1 MDTKALEKFCP
12 WARVELIDAVHLR
25 CVRYALDDA
34 GRAAHPADADVVAGT
49 VLTPSE
55 KTQRAAL
62 FERIERL
69 DEERGGKG
77 YAAFCE
83 QQAYSW
89 FNRFAAIRFM
99 ELHGYLS
106 NNVRMLSAGS
116 GTFEP
121 ECLRMA
127 SELDLPGLELAEVL
141 DLITAGDDEALFRR
155 ILVAQMNEL
164 ADCLPTVFGH
174 VDDADAL
181 TLPDNLLAHGE
192 HNVLFHLVAD
202 IPEEAWDDVEV
213 LGWMYQFYNSELK
226 DDFFKSKRK
235 AAVEDLAPAT
245 QLFTPDWIVRYMV
258 ENSLGRLW
266 MLNNPGSRLRE
277 GMAYYIEP
285 DAEHEDFIHIEG
297 PEDITFC
304 DPACGS
310 GHILVYAFELLFRMY
325 AERGYRER
333 DVPRII
339 LEKNLSGMEID
350 ERAAQIASLA
360 LALCA
365 REHDRRFFT
374 RGVTADICVLGGVDI
389 DVDALD
395 PASALRRRPELIEA
409 LAHLGEVGSL
419 LAPSP
424 EDLGALKSELMR
436 GLSGDLFVS
445 HTQAGIERAAELC
458 EALSRTFDVV
468 VANPPYMGSS
478 SFNPFMSKWMKA
490 NYPDS
495 CKDLCTAFIE
505 RGYSLAGE
513 RGYAAMVTMQS
524 WMFLGSFEK
533 MRNNLIDGKSI
544 VTMAHLGPR
553 AFDAIGGEVV
563 SVTADVL
570 YNGRSGTEGSYF
582 RLVDV
587 VGSEPKR
594 TALLEAIQNPDCGWL
609 YRADAS
615 TFHDI
620 PGSPIAYWASS
631 RIHRAFSLLAPLGE
645 TVEIRQGLATSNNQ
659 KFLRLWWEVA
669 NYKFALDISSRD
681 EARTSNKKWF
691 PCTKGGSFRKWY
703 GNGEFVVDW
712 SSDGSAM
719 KADVLAKYPYLKT
732 PDFVVKNQRYYFLPG
747 CTWSTISSDAL
758 SMRFTPK
765 GYIPETKGSMCYSD
779 SMRTVLLTLA
789 LTNSSCASAFLSM
802 LAPTLDF
809 HEGQLAKI
817 PIAQIPPAA
826 EDQIEALTKKLTASA
841 RTDWDTQETSWDF
854 KRNPLI

>member
-34 GRAAHPADADVVAGT
+34 GRADHPADADVVAGA
-49 VLTPSE
+49 VLTSAE
-55 KTQRAAL
+55 KAQRAAL

-89 FNRFAAIRFM
+89 FNRFAAIRYM

-106 NNVRMLSAGS
+106 NNVRMLSAGN
-116 GTFEP
+116 GAFEP

-192 HNVLFHLVAD
+192 HDVLFHLVAD
-202 IPEEAWDDVEV
+202 IPEEAWGDVEV

-226 DDFFKSKRK
+226 DAFFKSKRK

-277 GMAYYIEP
+277 DMAYYIEP
-285 DAEHEDFIHIEG
+285 DAQHEDFIRIEG

-310 GHILVYAFELLFRMY
+310 GHILVYAFSLLFEMY

-333 DVPRII
+333 DIPQLI
-339 LEKNLSGMEID
+339 LRKNLSGMEID
-350 ERAAQIASLA
+350 ERAAQIASLV
-360 LALCA
+360 LAMCA

-374 RGVTADICVLGGVDI
+374 RGVTADICVLGGVEI

-395 PASALRRRPELIEA
+395 PASALRQRPKLIEA

-424 EDLGALKSELMR
+424 EDLGGLKGELMR
-436 GLSGDLFVS
+436 GLSDDLFVS
-445 HTQAGIERAAELC
+445 RTQEAVERAVTYC

-478 SFNPFMSKWMKA
+478 SFNPFMSKWMKK

-505 RGYSLAGE
+505 RQLSLTKIGGMASL
-513 RGYAAMVTMQS
+513 VTSDTCMYLS
-524 WMFLGSFEK
+524 SFEGLRK
-533 MRNNLIDGKSI
+533 KTIDNNTIVSLIDTRGSN
-544 VTMAHLGPR
+544 AHPDV
-553 AFDAIGGEVV
+553 FDANTGW
-563 SVTADVL
+563 VL
-570 YNGRSGTEGSYF
+570 RHGYTNNFSGSYF
-582 RLVDV
+582 KLNQKI
-587 VGSEPKR
+587 GEKG
-594 TALLEAIQNPDCGWL
+594 TALAEAIQNPDCGWF

-620 PGSPIAYWASS
+620 PGSPIAYWLGAGALN
-631 RIHRAFSLLAPLGE
+631 AFRNYPPLGKQIDAR
-645 TVEIRQGLATSNNQ
+645 VGLISGDGNR
-659 KFLRLWWEVA
+659 FLRRWTEVSFSKIPFGTKPNETNA
-669 NYKFALDISSRD
+669 G
-681 EARTSNKKWF
+681 KWV
-691 PCTKGGSFRKWY
+691 PYTKGGDYRLWY
-703 GNGEFVVDW
+703 GNLEYVVNW
-712 SSDGSAM
+712 ENDGYEM
-719 KADVLAKYPYLKT
+719 VNDNFDGKRPKAHNFNGSQAYK
-732 PDFVVKNQRYYFLPG
+732 RG
-747 CTWSTISSDAL
+747 ITWNSISSSLFHCRYVPNGFMFDAAGPLCEVLNDEKLYYIIGLL
-758 SMRFTPK
+758 SSSVFRF
-765 GYIPETKGSMCYSD
+765 
-779 SMRTVLLTLA
+779 
-789 LTNSSCASAFLSM
+789 FLGIIN
-802 LAPTLDF
+802 PTLNF
-809 HEGQLAKI
+809 
-817 PIAQIPPAA
+817 PPGYLSCLPHA
-826 EDQIEALTKKLTASA
+826 ESPVATDAVTRIVQQCLRASKA
-841 RTDWDTQETSWDF
+841 DWDTQETSWDF

>member
-34 GRAAHPADADVVAGT
+34 GRDVHPADADVVAGT

-55 KTQRAAL
+55 KAQRAAL

-106 NNVRMLSAGS
+106 NNVRMLSASS
-116 GTFEP
+116 GAFEP

-141 DLITAGDDEALFRR
+141 DLITAGNDEALFRR

-192 HNVLFHLVAD
+192 HDVLFHLVAD
-202 IPEEAWDDVEV
+202 IPEEAWGDVEV

-226 DDFFKSKRK
+226 DAFFKSKRK

-277 GMAYYIEP
+277 DMAYYIDP
-285 DAEHEDFIHIEG
+285 DAQHENFIRIEG

-310 GHILVYAFELLFRMY
+310 GHILVYAFSLLFEMY

-333 DVPRII
+333 DIPQLI
-339 LEKNLSGMEID
+339 LGKNLSGMEID

-360 LALCA
+360 LAMCA

-374 RGVTADICVLGGVDI
+374 RGVTADICVLGDVDI
-389 DVDALD
+389 DVDAHD
-395 PASALRRRPELIEA
+395 PASALRQRPKFIET
-409 LAHLGEVGSL
+409 LAHLSEVGSL
-419 LAPSP
+419 LNPTSR
-424 EDLGALKSELMR
+424 DLGALKGELMR
-436 GLSGDLFVS
+436 GLSSDLFAS

-505 RGYSLAGE
+505 RGYSLAE
-513 RGYAAMVTMQS
+513 EHGYAAMVTMSS
-524 WMFLGSFEK
+524 WMFLSSFEK
-533 MRNNLIDGKSI
+533 MRNDIIDNRGILSLLYMGHMVMRI
-544 VTMAHLGPR
+544 
-553 AFDAIGGEVV
+553 AFNTSATVF
-563 SVTADVL
+563 
-570 YNGRSGTEGSYF
+570 YNGKFAGRGTFNKIESRHLSTDSIPKVF
-582 RLVDV
+582 PAED
-587 VGSEPKR
+587 EPF
-594 TALLEAIQNPDCGWL
+594 
-609 YRADAS
+609 YHADAS
-615 TFHDI
+615 TFHDM
-620 PGSPIAYWASS
+620 PGSPIAYWASDAV
-631 RIHRAFSLLAPLGE
+631 RNAFSKRASLGE
-645 TVEIRQGLATSNNQ
+645 IAYVRQGLRTGDNNR
-659 KFLRLWWEVA
+659 FLRLWWEIKREDF
-669 NYKFALDISSRD
+669 NCSCSSNEEALASG
-681 EARTSNKKWF
+681 NKWF
-691 PCTKGGSFRKWY
+691 PHNKGGEFRKWY
-703 GNGEFVVDW
+703 GNNDYVIRFDR
-712 SSDGSAM
+712 SAYSQLCNSGNHLPS
-719 KADVLAKYPYLKT
+719 KQ
-732 PDFVVKNQRYYFLPG
+732 FYFMPSV
-747 CTWSTISSDAL
+747 TWSTISSGRIAFRYKPRGHLFDGAGNSIFASPDMLLLIQGAL
-758 SMRFTPK
+758 
-765 GYIPETKGSMCYSD
+765 
-779 SMRTVLLTLA
+779 
-789 LTNSSCASAFLSM
+789 NSSSISAIAGLIS
-802 LAPTLDF
+802 PTLSF
-809 HEGQLAKI
+809 EAGQVAVY
-817 PIAQIPPAA
+817 PILESPSYRDRICSIAN
-826 EDQIEALTKKLTASA
+826 ECRKLSQ
-841 RTDWDTQETSWDF
+841 TDWDTQETSWDF
-854 KRNPLI
+854 KRSPLV

>member
-55 KTQRAAL
+55 KAQRAAL
-62 FERIERL
+62 FERIEHL
-69 DEERGGKG
+69 NEERDGKG

-106 NNVRMLSAGS
+106 NNVRMLSAGN
-116 GTFEP
+116 GAFEP

-127 SELDLPGLELAEVL
+127 SELDLPGLELADVL

-192 HNVLFHLVAD
+192 HDVLFHLVAD
-202 IPEEAWDDVEV
+202 IPEEAWGNVEV

-226 DDFFKSKRK
+226 DAFFKSKRK

-277 GMAYYIEP
+277 DMAYYIEP
-285 DAEHEDFIHIEG
+285 DAQHEDFIHIEG

-310 GHILVYAFELLFRMY
+310 GHILVYAFALLFEMY

-333 DVPRII
+333 DVPRLI
-339 LEKNLSGMEID
+339 LRKNLSGMEID
-350 ERAAQIASLA
+350 ERAAQIASLV
-360 LALCA
+360 LAMCA

-374 RGVTADICVLGGVDI
+374 RGVTADICVLGDVDI

-395 PASALRRRPELIEA
+395 PASALRQRPKLIEA
-409 LAHLGEVGSL
+409 LAHLSEVGSL
-419 LAPSP
+419 LNPTP
-424 EDLGALKSELMR
+424 DDLGALKGELMR

-445 HTQAGIERAAELC
+445 HTQAGIERAAAYC

-478 SFNPFMSKWMKA
+478 SFNPFMSKWIKK

-505 RGYSLAGE
+505 RGYSLAGD

-570 YNGRSGTEGSYF
+570 YNGRSDAEGSYF

-587 VGSEPKR
+587 VGSESKR
-594 TALLEAIQNPDCGWL
+594 TALLEAIQNPDCGWF

-620 PGSPIAYWASS
+620 PGSPIAYWASDAV
-631 RIHRAFSLLAPLGE
+631 RNAFSKRASLGE
-645 TVEIRQGLATSNNQ
+645 IAYVRQGLRTGDNNR
-659 KFLRLWWEVA
+659 FLRLWWEIKREDF
-669 NYKFALDISSRD
+669 NCSCSSNEEALASG
-681 EARTSNKKWF
+681 NKWF
-691 PCTKGGSFRKWY
+691 PHNKGGEFRKWY
-703 GNGEFVVDW
+703 GNNDYVIRFDR
-712 SSDGSAM
+712 SAYSQLCNSGNHLPS
-719 KADVLAKYPYLKT
+719 KQ
-732 PDFVVKNQRYYFLPG
+732 FYFMPSV
-747 CTWSTISSDAL
+747 TWSTISSGRIAFRYKPRGHLFDGAGNSIFASPDMLLLIQGAL
-758 SMRFTPK
+758 
-765 GYIPETKGSMCYSD
+765 
-779 SMRTVLLTLA
+779 
-789 LTNSSCASAFLSM
+789 NSSSISAIAGLIS
-802 LAPTLDF
+802 PTLSF
-809 HEGQLAKI
+809 EAGQVAVY
-817 PIAQIPPAA
+817 PILESPSYRDRICSIAN
-826 EDQIEALTKKLTASA
+826 ECRKLSQ
-841 RTDWDTQETSWDF
+841 TDWDTQETSWDF
-854 KRNPLI
+854 KRSPLV

>member
-34 GRAAHPADADVVAGT
+34 GRAAHPADADVVTGT

-69 DEERGGKG
+69 NEERDGKG

-116 GTFEP
+116 GAFEP

-192 HNVLFHLVAD
+192 HDVLFHLVAD

-226 DDFFKSKRK
+226 DAFFKSKRK

-266 MLNNPGSRLRE
+266 MLNNPESRLRE
-277 GMAYYIEP
+277 SMAYYIEP
-285 DAEHEDFIHIEG
+285 DAQHEDFIHIEG

-310 GHILVYAFELLFRMY
+310 GHILVYAFELLFEMY

-333 DVPRII
+333 DVPRLI
-339 LEKNLSGMEID
+339 LTKNLSGMEID

-360 LALCA
+360 LAMCA

-389 DVDALD
+389 DIDALD
-395 PASALRRRPELIEA
+395 PASALRQRPKLIEA

-419 LAPSP
+419 LNPTP
-424 EDLGALKSELMR
+424 EDLGTLKGELMR
-436 GLSGDLFVS
+436 DLSGDLFVS

-478 SFNPFMSKWMKA
+478 SFNPFMSKWMKK

-505 RGYSLAGE
+505 RGYSLAE
-513 RGYAAMVTMQS
+513 EHGYAAMVTMQS

-533 MRNNLIDGKSI
+533 MRDNLINGKSI

-570 YNGRSGTEGSYF
+570 YNGRSDAKGAYF

-587 VGSEPKR
+587 IGGEPKR
-594 TALLEAIQNPDCGWL
+594 QALAEAIQNPDCGWF

-620 PGSPIAYWASS
+620 PGSPIAYWASEAVHETFIS
-631 RIHRAFSLLAPLGE
+631 SEPLGAAH
-645 TVEIRQGLATSNNQ
+645 TFRVGMQTGNNG
-659 KFLRLWWEVA
+659 KFLRLWWEVCHSKE
-669 NYKFALDISSRD
+669 KFDSRCNED
-681 EARTSNKKWF
+681 AVQSNAKWF
-691 PCTKGGSFRKWY
+691 PYNKGGEFRRWY
-703 GNGEFVVDW
+703 GNNDYIINWENDGRAVRTLEKGEKRTF
-712 SSDGSAM
+712 S
-719 KADVLAKYPYLKT
+719 VLPIEFRFAPS
-732 PDFVVKNQRYYFLPG
+732 V
-747 CTWSTISSDAL
+747 TWSLISSSKIAFRIKRNGGLHDIAGMSIFPNEDEKRAL
-758 SMRFTPK
+758 IGF
-765 GYIPETKGSMCYSD
+765 
-779 SMRTVLLTLA
+779 L
-789 LTNSSCASAFLSM
+789 NSSVSQSFLNL
-802 LAPTLDF
+802 LAPTMNY
-809 HEGQLAKI
+809 
-817 PIAQIPPAA
+817 QIGDITRLPSPRSLGNT
-826 EDQIEALTKKLTASA
+826 EEIIIGLVKDCENISQI
-841 RTDWDTQETSWDF
+841 DWDTQETSWDF
-854 KRNPLI
+854 KRNPLV

>member
-25 CVRYALDDA
+25 CVRYALDDT
-34 GRAAHPADADVVAGT
+34 GRATHPADADVVAGA
-49 VLTPSE
+49 VLTPAE
-55 KTQRAAL
+55 KVQRAAL
-62 FERIERL
+62 LERIEHL
-69 DEERGGKG
+69 DEERDGKG

-89 FNRFAAIRFM
+89 FNRFAAIRYM

-106 NNVRMLSAGS
+106 NNVRMLSASSGS
-116 GTFEP
+116 FEP

-155 ILVAQMNEL
+155 IIVAQMNEL

-192 HNVLFHLVAD
+192 HDVLFHMVAD
-202 IPEEAWDDVEV
+202 IPEDAWGDVEV

-226 DDFFKSKRK
+226 DSFFKSKRK

-277 GMAYYIEP
+277 DMAYYIEP

-310 GHILVYAFELLFRMY
+310 GHILVYAFELLFKMY

-333 DVPRII
+333 DIPHLI
-339 LEKNLSGMEID
+339 LTKNLSGMEID

-360 LALCA
+360 LCMCA
-365 REHDRRFFT
+365 REHDRRLFT
-374 RGVTADICVLGGVDI
+374 RGVTADIQVLSNIEI

-395 PASALRRRPELIEA
+395 PASALRQRPRLIEA
-409 LAHLGEVGSL
+409 LAHLSEIGSL
-419 LAPSP
+419 LSPSP

-436 GLSGDLFVS
+436 NLSGDLFVS
-445 HTQAGIERAAELC
+445 HTQTNIERAANCC
-458 EALSRTFDVV
+458 ETLSRTFDVV

-478 SFNPFMSKWMKA
+478 SFNPFMSKWMKK

-505 RGYSLAGE
+505 RGYSLAKG

-533 MRNNLIDGKSI
+533 MRGKLIDGKSI
-544 VTMAHLGPR
+544 VTMTHLGPR

-570 YNGRSGTEGSYF
+570 YNGRSGAEGAYF

-587 VGSEPKR
+587 IGSEPKR
-594 TALLEAIQNPDCGWL
+594 QALAEAIQNPDCGWF

-620 PGSPIAYWASS
+620 PGSPIAYWASES
-631 RIHRAFSLLAPLGE
+631 MHRAFSSNKSLEDLCDL
-645 TVEIRQGLATSNNQ
+645 RQGIITGDNE
-659 KFLRLWWEVA
+659 KFLRRWYESSM
-669 NYKFALDISSRD
+669 NSISLFGGD
-681 EARTSNKKWF
+681 KWF
-691 PCTKGGSFRKWY
+691 PHNKGGEFRRWY
-703 GNGEFVVDW
+703 GNRDYVINWENKGSSIINHRDRKGKQLSRPQNLGYQFKPSVSW
-712 SSDGSAM
+712 SLITSGRFA
-719 KADVLAKYPYLKT
+719 A
-732 PDFVVKNQRYYFLPG
+732 RYYD
-747 CTWSTISSDAL
+747 SN
-758 SMRFTPK
+758 FTFNVAGMSCFPPAPVF
-765 GYIPETKGSMCYSD
+765 YY
-779 SMRTVLLTLA
+779 LLGL
-789 LTNSSCASAFLSM
+789 LNSSVARIASELIN
-802 LAPTLDF
+802 PTLNMNAGDI
-809 HEGQLAKI
+809 AKI
-817 PIAQIPPAA
+817 PLLESAKVGEEITNLV
-826 EDQIEALTKKLTASA
+826 LTQLNLSQA
-841 RTDWDTQETSWDF
+841 DWDTQETSWDF
-854 KRNPLI
+854 KRSPLV

>member
-34 GRAAHPADADVVAGT
+34 GRAAHPADADVVAGA
-49 VLTPSE
+49 VLTTAE
-55 KTQRAAL
+55 KAQRAAL
-62 FERIERL
+62 FERIEHL
-69 DEERGGKG
+69 DEERDGKG

-89 FNRFAAIRFM
+89 FNRFAAIRYM

-116 GTFEP
+116 GAFEP

-141 DLITAGDDEALFRR
+141 DLITAGDDEVLFRR

-192 HNVLFHLVAD
+192 HDVLFHLVAD
-202 IPEEAWDDVEV
+202 IPEEAWGDVEV

-226 DDFFKSKRK
+226 DAFFKSKRK

-266 MLNNPGSRLRE
+266 MLNNPSSRLRE
-277 GMAYYIEP
+277 DMAYYIEP
-285 DAEHEDFIHIEG
+285 DAQHEDFIHIEG

-310 GHILVYAFELLFRMY
+310 GHILVYAFSLLFEMY
-325 AERGYRER
+325 SERGYRER
-333 DVPRII
+333 DVPRLI
-339 LEKNLSGMEID
+339 LTKNLSGMEID

-360 LALCA
+360 LAMCA

-395 PASALRRRPELIEA
+395 PASELRQRPKLIEA

-419 LAPSP
+419 LAPLP
-424 EDLGALKSELMR
+424 DDLGALKGELMR

-445 HTQAGIERAAELC
+445 HTQAGIERATELC

-468 VANPPYMGSS
+468 VANPPYMGCS
-478 SFNPFMSKWMKA
+478 SFNPFMSKWMKK

-505 RGYSLAGE
+505 RGYSLAKG

-533 MRNNLIDGKSI
+533 MRGKLIDGKSI

-570 YNGRSGTEGSYF
+570 YNGRSGAEGAYF

-587 VGSEPKR
+587 IGSEPKR
-594 TALLEAIQNPDCGWL
+594 QALAEAIQNPDCGWF

-620 PGSPIAYWASS
+620 PGSPIAYWASEAM
-631 RIHRAFSLLAPLGE
+631 HEAFKCGTTLS
-645 TVEIRQGLATSNNQ
+645 SNMKMPYGFKTGDND
-659 KFLRLWWEVA
+659 KFLRLWWECP
-669 NYKFALDISSRD
+669 ISKTYFD
-681 EARTSNKKWF
+681 CTSDDDSTKSDMKWF
-691 PCTKGGSFRKWY
+691 PYNKGGQFRKWY
-703 GNGEFVVDW
+703 GNNDYLLNYENKGDKVLKHAKEDKR
-712 SSDGSAM
+712 SA
-719 KADVLAKYPYLKT
+719 ADYDHTLFFAPVL
-732 PDFVVKNQRYYFLPG
+732 
-747 CTWSTISSDAL
+747 TWSRISSGRLAVRFSSRGSICDMTGPAIYGGETDLAYRQALLNSTVILAISSAL
-758 SMRFTPK
+758 S
-765 GYIPETKGSMCYSD
+765 
-779 SMRTVLLTLA
+779 
-789 LTNSSCASAFLSM
+789 
-802 LAPTLDF
+802 PTLDF
-809 HEGQLAKI
+809 QPGQVASYPLI
-817 PIAQIPPAA
+817 NDTEIAPNVKSAV
-826 EDQIEALTKKLTASA
+826 IELRSLSKA
-841 RTDWDTQETSWDF
+841 DWDSQETSWDF
-854 KRNPLI
+854 KRSPLV

>member
-34 GRAAHPADADVVAGT
+34 GRAAHPADADVVAGA
-49 VLTPSE
+49 VLTTAE
-55 KTQRAAL
+55 KAQRAAL
-62 FERIERL
+62 FERIEHL
-69 DEERGGKG
+69 DEERDGKG

-89 FNRFAAIRFM
+89 FNRFAAIRYM

-106 NNVRMLSAGS
+106 NNVRMLSASSGS
-116 GTFEP
+116 FEP

-192 HNVLFHLVAD
+192 HDVLFHLVAD
-202 IPEEAWDDVEV
+202 IPEDAWGDVEV

-226 DDFFKSKRK
+226 DAFFKSKRK

-277 GMAYYIEP
+277 DMAYCIEP
-285 DAEHEDFIHIEG
+285 DDQHEDFIHIEG
-297 PEDITFC
+297 PEEITFC

-310 GHILVYAFELLFRMY
+310 GHILVYAFSLLFKMY

-333 DVPRII
+333 DIPQLI
-339 LEKNLSGMEID
+339 LTKNLSGMEID

-360 LALCA
+360 LAMCA

-374 RGVTADICVLGGVDI
+374 RGVTADICVLGSVDI

-395 PASALRRRPELIEA
+395 PASALRQRPKLIEA
-409 LAHLGEVGSL
+409 LAHLDEIGSL
-419 LAPSP
+419 LNPTP
-424 EDLGALKSELMR
+424 EDLGALKGELMR

-445 HTQAGIERAAELC
+445 HTQASIERAAAYC

-478 SFNPFMSKWMKA
+478 SFNPFMSKWMKT
-490 NYPDS
+490 NFPDS

-505 RGYSLAGE
+505 RGYSLAE
-513 RGYAAMVTMQS
+513 KRGYAAMVTMQS

-533 MRNNLIDGKSI
+533 MRNNLIDNKSI

-570 YNGRSGTEGSYF
+570 YNGRSDAKGSYF

-587 VGSEPKR
+587 IGSDPKR
-594 TALLEAIQNPDCGWL
+594 QALAEAIQNPDCGWF

-620 PGSPIAYWASS
+620 PGSPIAYWASEAM
-631 RIHRAFSLLAPLGE
+631 HRAFLKCPPLKNIAKPR
-645 TVEIRQGLATSNNQ
+645 VGLQTGNNDL
-659 KFLRLWWEVA
+659 FLRLWHECEKKA
-669 NYKFALDISSRD
+669 TLLDCSSSTQSQ
-681 EARTSNKKWF
+681 TSDAKWY
-691 PCTKGGSFRKWY
+691 PHNKGGSFRRWAGNTAYVVNY
-703 GNGEFVVDW
+703 GQNGKALRATDGASVIPDEICFVPAATYSRISSGVISFRQQELGSIFDSAAVNMYISDDMRPSLIAVLNSAVIESAASFLVPTLNAQPGDISKLPIADEAL
-712 SSDGSAM
+712 SSDS
-719 KADVLAKYPYLKT
+719 VR
-732 PDFVVKNQRYYFLPG
+732 N
-747 CTWSTISSDAL
+747 
-758 SMRFTPK
+758 
-765 GYIPETKGSMCYSD
+765 
-779 SMRTVLLTLA
+779 LA
-789 LTNSSCASAFLSM
+789 LTNIQLSR
-802 LAPTLDF
+802 A
-809 HEGQLAKI
+809 
-817 PIAQIPPAA
+817 
-826 EDQIEALTKKLTASA
+826 
-841 RTDWDTQETSWDF
+841 DWDAQETSWDF

>member
-34 GRAAHPADADVVAGT
+34 GRAAHPADADVVAGA
-49 VLTPSE
+49 VLTPAE
-55 KTQRAAL
+55 KAQRAAL
-62 FERIERL
+62 FERIEHL
-69 DEERGGKG
+69 DEERDGKG

-89 FNRFAAIRFM
+89 FNRFAAIRYM

-106 NNVRMLSAGS
+106 NNVRMLSASSGS
-116 GTFEP
+116 FEP

-155 ILVAQMNEL
+155 IIVAQMNEL

-192 HNVLFHLVAD
+192 HDVLFHMVAD
-202 IPEEAWDDVEV
+202 IPEDAWGDVEV

-226 DDFFKSKRK
+226 DSFFKSKRK

-277 GMAYYIEP
+277 DMAYYIEP

-310 GHILVYAFELLFRMY
+310 GHILVYAFELLLKMY

-333 DVPRII
+333 DIPHLI
-339 LEKNLSGMEID
+339 LTKNLSGMEID

-360 LALCA
+360 LCMCA
-365 REHDRRFFT
+365 REHDRRLFT
-374 RGVTADICVLGGVDI
+374 RGVTADICVLGSVDI

-395 PASALRRRPELIEA
+395 PASALRQRPKLIEA
-409 LAHLGEVGSL
+409 LAHLGEIGSL
-419 LAPSP
+419 LNPTP

-445 HTQAGIERAAELC
+445 HTQAGIERAAAYC

-478 SFNPFMSKWMKA
+478 SFNPFMSKWMKT

-505 RGYSLAGE
+505 RQLSLTKIGGMASL
-513 RGYAAMVTMQS
+513 VTSDTCMYLS
-524 WMFLGSFEK
+524 SFEGL
-533 MRNNLIDGKSI
+533 RNKIIDNNTIVSLIDTRGSN
-544 VTMAHLGPR
+544 AHPDV
-553 AFDAIGGEVV
+553 FDANTGW
-563 SVTADVL
+563 VL
-570 YNGRSGTEGSYF
+570 RHGHSNSFSGSYF
-582 RLVDV
+582 KLNQKI
-587 VGSEPKR
+587 GSKGA
-594 TALLEAIQNPDCGWL
+594 ALAEAIQNPDCGWF

-620 PGSPIAYWASS
+620 PGSPIAYWASDS
-631 RIHRAFSLLAPLGE
+631 FRKSFQMGDVLGNVC
-645 TVEIRQGLATSNNQ
+645 TTRQGTATRDNN
-659 KFLRLWWEVA
+659 KWLRDWWE
-669 NYKFALDISSRD
+669 ISHSAMAVDCKTPEDAQR
-681 EARTSNKKWF
+681 AAQKWF
-691 PCTKGGSFRKWY
+691 PYNKGGQFRKWY
-703 GNGEFVVDW
+703 GNAQYVINWFDDTRHPQSDFTVKKNDLYFKQTITWGLI
-712 SSDGSAM
+712 SSSVISFRHQPEGSLFDVAGMSMTCEDGNQILQ
-719 KADVLAKYPYLKT
+719 VLA
-732 PDFVVKNQRYYFLPG
+732 F
-747 CTWSTISSDAL
+747 C
-758 SMRFTPK
+758 
-765 GYIPETKGSMCYSD
+765 
-779 SMRTVLLTLA
+779 
-789 LTNSSCASAFLSM
+789 NSSISQSVLQM
-802 LAPTLDF
+802 IAPTLNYQIGDIMR
-809 HEGQLAKI
+809 L
-817 PIAQIPPAA
+817 PIISPQ
-826 EDQIEALTKKLTASA
+826 DSSVV
-841 RTDWDTQETSWDF
+841 RTVNECEKFSRADWDTQETSWDF
-854 KRNPLI
+854 KRNPLV

>member
-34 GRAAHPADADVVAGT
+34 GRTAHPADADVVAGT

-55 KTQRAAL
+55 KAQRAAL

-69 DEERGGKG
+69 NEERDGKG

-89 FNRFAAIRFM
+89 FNRFAAIRYM

-116 GTFEP
+116 GAFEP

-141 DLITAGDDEALFRR
+141 DLITAGNDEALFRR

-164 ADCLPTVFGH
+164 ADCLPAVFGH

-192 HNVLFHLVAD
+192 HDVLFHLVAD
-202 IPEEAWDDVEV
+202 IPEEAWGDVEV

-226 DDFFKSKRK
+226 DAFFKSKRK

-277 GMAYYIEP
+277 DMAYYIEP
-285 DAEHEDFIHIEG
+285 DAQHEDFIRIEG

-310 GHILVYAFELLFRMY
+310 GHILVYAFSLLFEMY

-333 DVPRII
+333 DIPQLI
-339 LEKNLSGMEID
+339 LRKNLSGMEID
-350 ERAAQIASLA
+350 ERAAQIASLV
-360 LALCA
+360 LAMCA

-374 RGVTADICVLGGVDI
+374 RGVTADICVLGDVDI

-395 PASALRRRPELIEA
+395 PVSALRQRPKLIEA
-409 LAHLGEVGSL
+409 LAHLSEVGSL
-419 LAPSP
+419 LNPTP
-424 EDLGALKSELMR
+424 DDLAALKGELMR

-490 NYPDS
+490 SYPDS

-505 RGYSLAGE
+505 RGYSLAE
-513 RGYAAMVTMQS
+513 EHGYAAMVTMSS
-524 WMFLGSFEK
+524 WMFLSSFEK
-533 MRNNLIDGKSI
+533 MRNDIIDNRGILSLLYMGHMVMRI
-544 VTMAHLGPR
+544 
-553 AFDAIGGEVV
+553 AFNTSATVF
-563 SVTADVL
+563 
-570 YNGRSGTEGSYF
+570 YNGKFAGRGTFNKIESRHLSTDSIPKVF
-582 RLVDV
+582 PAED
-587 VGSEPKR
+587 EPF
-594 TALLEAIQNPDCGWL
+594 
-609 YRADAS
+609 YHADAS

-620 PGSPIAYWASS
+620 PGSPIAYWASDAV
-631 RIHRAFSLLAPLGE
+631 RNAFSKRASLGE
-645 TVEIRQGLATSNNQ
+645 IAYVRQGLRTGDNNR
-659 KFLRLWWEVA
+659 FLRLWWEIKREDF
-669 NYKFALDISSRD
+669 NCSCSSNEEALASG
-681 EARTSNKKWF
+681 NKWF
-691 PCTKGGSFRKWY
+691 PHNKGGEFRKWY
-703 GNGEFVVDW
+703 GNNDYVIRFDR
-712 SSDGSAM
+712 SAYSQLCNSGNHLPS
-719 KADVLAKYPYLKT
+719 KQ
-732 PDFVVKNQRYYFLPG
+732 FYFMPSV
-747 CTWSTISSDAL
+747 TWSTISSGRIAFRYKPRGHLFDGAGNSIFASPDMLLLIQGAL
-758 SMRFTPK
+758 
-765 GYIPETKGSMCYSD
+765 
-779 SMRTVLLTLA
+779 
-789 LTNSSCASAFLSM
+789 NSSSISAIAGLIS
-802 LAPTLDF
+802 PTLSF
-809 HEGQLAKI
+809 EAGQVAVY
-817 PIAQIPPAA
+817 PILESPSYRDRICSIAN
-826 EDQIEALTKKLTASA
+826 ECRKLSQ
-841 RTDWDTQETSWDF
+841 TDWDTQETSWDF
-854 KRNPLI
+854 KRSPLV

>member
-34 GRAAHPADADVVAGT
+34 GRAAHPADADVIGGT

-69 DEERGGKG
+69 NEERGGKG

-116 GTFEP
+116 GAFEP

-164 ADCLPTVFGH
+164 ADCLATVFGH

-181 TLPDNLLAHGE
+181 TLPDNLLARGE
-192 HNVLFHLVAD
+192 HDVLFHLVAD
-202 IPEEAWDDVEV
+202 IPEEAWGDVEV

-226 DDFFKSKRK
+226 DAFFKSKRK
-235 AAVEDLAPAT
+235 AAAEDLAPAT

-277 GMAYYIEP
+277 DMAYFIEP
-285 DAEHEDFIHIEG
+285 DAQHEDFIRIEG

-310 GHILVYAFELLFRMY
+310 GHILVYAFSLLFEMY

-333 DVPRII
+333 DVPRLI
-339 LEKNLSGMEID
+339 LTKNLSGMEID
-350 ERAAQIASLA
+350 ERAAQIASLV
-360 LALCA
+360 LAMCA

-374 RGVTADICVLGGVDI
+374 RGATADIQVLSNIEI

-395 PASALRRRPELIEA
+395 PASALRQRPQLIEA
-409 LAHLGEVGSL
+409 LAHLSEIGSL
-419 LAPSP
+419 LSPSP

-436 GLSGDLFVS
+436 NLSGDLFVS
-445 HTQAGIERAAELC
+445 HTQTNIERAANCC
-458 EALSRTFDVV
+458 ETLSRTFDVV
-468 VANPPYMGSS
+468 VANPPYMGSGN
-478 SFNPFMSKWMKA
+478 FNPFMSKWSKE
-490 NYPDS
+490 NYS
-495 CKDLCTAFIE
+495 SEKSDLCYMFIE
-505 RGYSLAGE
+505 RIKNQRKHL
-513 RGYAAMVTMQS
+513 GYAGIAASNS
-524 WMFLGSFEK
+524 WMFLSSSEQSRRKVLEECNIITLVQLAQGGFKGIAAQVFAFILANRCDAPRRGTYIRLCDFRSSALQAEK
-533 MRNNLIDGKSI
+533 TICAINDPSCKWSYKTDSS
-544 VTMAHLGPR
+544 VF
-553 AFDAIGGEVV
+553 FD
-563 SVTADVL
+563 L
-570 YNGRSGTEGSYF
+570 PGT
-582 RLVDV
+582 
-587 VGSEPKR
+587 
-594 TALLEAIQNPDCGWL
+594 
-609 YRADAS
+609 
-615 TFHDI
+615 
-620 PGSPIAYWASS
+620 PIAYWATSAL
-631 RIHRAFSLLAPLGE
+631 HDAFQCNSPIGSWLI
-645 TVEIRQGLATSNNQ
+645 TRQGMSTADNDR
-659 KFLRLWWEVA
+659 FLREWWEPSYCTIA
-669 NYKFALDISSRD
+669 FGIRCSS
-681 EARTSNKKWF
+681 EAQECGLRWFPYQKGGDYRKWF
-691 PCTKGGSFRKWY
+691 
-703 GNGEFVVDW
+703 GNNDLVVDW
-712 SSDGSAM
+712 KNDGEAI
-719 KADVLAKYPYLKT
+719 
-732 PDFVVKNQRYYFLPG
+732 KNNVDPRTGRIRSHNYNGNYSFKEG
-747 CTWSTISSDAL
+747 ITWSDVSSGNIHLRL
-758 SMRFTPK
+758 SEYGSLFDGRGAK
-765 GYIPETKGSMCYSD
+765 GFAKSHQENLYA
-779 SMRTVLLTLA
+779 LA
-789 LTNSSCASAFLSM
+789 LLNSNIALKFLEF
-802 LAPTLDF
+802 LAPTLTYQVGDV
-809 HEGQLAKI
+809 AKI
-817 PIAQIPPAA
+817 PDPHLNIERSSAIANANVNLA
-826 EDQIEALTKKLTASA
+826 KA
-841 RTDWDTQETSWDF
+841 DWNTQETSWDF

>member
-25 CVRYALDDA
+25 CVRYALDDT
-34 GRAAHPADADVVAGT
+34 GRDAHPADADVVAGT

-55 KTQRAAL
+55 KAQRAAL
-62 FERIERL
+62 FERIEHL
-69 DEERGGKG
+69 NEERDGKG
-77 YAAFCE
+77 YATFCE

-89 FNRFAAIRFM
+89 FNRFAAIRYM
-99 ELHGYLS
+99 ELHGYLN
-106 NNVRMLSAGS
+106 NNVRMLSTGNGS
-116 GTFEP
+116 FEP

-127 SELDLPGLELAEVL
+127 SELDPPGLELADVL

-192 HNVLFHLVAD
+192 HDVLFHLVAD
-202 IPEEAWDDVEV
+202 IPEEAWGDVEV

-226 DDFFKSKRK
+226 DAFFKSKRK

-277 GMAYYIEP
+277 DMAYYIEP
-285 DAEHEDFIHIEG
+285 DAQHEDFIRIEG

-310 GHILVYAFELLFRMY
+310 GHILVYAFSLLFEMY

-333 DVPRII
+333 DIPQLI
-339 LEKNLSGMEID
+339 LGKNLSGMEID
-350 ERAAQIASLA
+350 ERAAQIASLV
-360 LALCA
+360 LAMCA

-374 RGVTADICVLGGVDI
+374 RGVTADICVLGDVDI

-395 PASALRRRPELIEA
+395 PASALRQRPKLIEA
-409 LAHLGEVGSL
+409 LAHLSEVGSL
-419 LAPSP
+419 LNPTSD
-424 EDLGALKSELMR
+424 DLGALKGELMR

-445 HTQAGIERAAELC
+445 HTQAGIERAAAYC

-478 SFNPFMSKWMKA
+478 SFNPFMSKWMKK

-505 RGYSLAGE
+505 RQLSLTKIGGMASL
-513 RGYAAMVTMQS
+513 VTSDTCMYLS
-524 WMFLGSFEK
+524 SFESL
-533 MRNNLIDGKSI
+533 RNKIIDNNTIVSLIDTRGSN
-544 VTMAHLGPR
+544 AHPDV
-553 AFDAIGGEVV
+553 FDANTGWILRHGH
-563 SVTADVL
+563 S
-570 YNGRSGTEGSYF
+570 NNFSGSYF
-582 RLVDV
+582 KLNQKI
-587 VGSEPKR
+587 GEKGASL
-594 TALLEAIQNPDCGWL
+594 AEAIQNPDCGWF

-620 PGSPIAYWASS
+620 PGSPIAYWASEGF
-631 RIHRAFSLLAPLGE
+631 RKAFQMGEVLGNVC
-645 TVEIRQGLATSNNQ
+645 TTRQGTATRDNN
-659 KFLRLWWEVA
+659 KWLRDWWE
-669 NYKFALDISSRD
+669 ISRSAMTVD
-681 EARTSNKKWF
+681 CKSPEDAQKAIQKWF
-691 PCTKGGSFRKWY
+691 PYNKGGQFRKWY
-703 GNGEFVVDW
+703 GNAQHVINWFDDARRPQSDFTVKKNDLYFKQTITWGLI
-712 SSDGSAM
+712 SSSVISFRHQPEGSLFDVAGM
-719 KADVLAKYPYLKT
+719 SMACEDADQILQVLA
-732 PDFVVKNQRYYFLPG
+732 F
-747 CTWSTISSDAL
+747 C
-758 SMRFTPK
+758 
-765 GYIPETKGSMCYSD
+765 
-779 SMRTVLLTLA
+779 
-789 LTNSSCASAFLSM
+789 NSSISQAVLQM
-802 LAPTLDF
+802 IAPTLNYQIGDIMR
-809 HEGQLAKI
+809 L
-817 PIAQIPPAA
+817 PIIPPHDKSVVRTVK
-826 EDQIEALTKKLTASA
+826 ECEKLSQ
-841 RTDWDTQETSWDF
+841 TDWDTQETSWDF

>member
-34 GRAAHPADADVVAGT
+34 GRAAHPADADVVAGA
-49 VLTPSE
+49 VLTTAE
-55 KTQRAAL
+55 KAQRAAL
-62 FERIERL
+62 FERIEHL
-69 DEERGGKG
+69 DEERDGKG

-89 FNRFAAIRFM
+89 FNRFAAIRYM

-106 NNVRMLSAGS
+106 NNVRMLSASS
-116 GTFEP
+116 GAFEP

-174 VDDADAL
+174 VDAADAL
-181 TLPDNLLAHGE
+181 TLPDNLLTRGE
-192 HNVLFHLVAD
+192 HDVLFHLVAD
-202 IPEEAWDDVEV
+202 IPEEAWGDVEV

-277 GMAYYIEP
+277 DMAYYIEP
-285 DAEHEDFIHIEG
+285 DAQHEDFIRIEG

-333 DVPRII
+333 DVPRLI
-339 LEKNLSGMEID
+339 LTKNLSGMEID

-360 LALCA
+360 LAMCA

-395 PASALRRRPELIEA
+395 PASALRQRPKLIEA

-419 LAPSP
+419 LTPSP
-424 EDLGALKSELMR
+424 EDLGSLKDELMR

-478 SFNPFMSKWMKA
+478 SFNPFTSKWMKK

-505 RGYSLAGE
+505 RGYSLAKGH
-513 RGYAAMVTMQS
+513 GYAAMVTMQS

-533 MRNNLIDGKSI
+533 MRNDLIDGKSI

-570 YNGRSGTEGSYF
+570 YNGRSGAKGAYF

-587 VGSEPKR
+587 AGSEPKR
-594 TALLEAIQNPDCGWL
+594 QALAEAIQNPDCGWF

-615 TFHDI
+615 AFHDI
-620 PGSPIAYWASS
+620 PGSPIAYWASEGL
-631 RIHRAFSLLAPLGE
+631 RRAFKGKTIKDVAFAGIGMR
-645 TVEIRQGLATSNNQ
+645 TGDNDR
-659 KFLRLWWEVA
+659 FLRRWHEVPL
-669 NYKFALDISSRD
+669 N
-681 EARTSNKKWF
+681 RTLFGCKSTLEQMNSKTRWI
-691 PCTKGGSFRKWY
+691 PYNKGGQFRRWY
-703 GNGEFVVDW
+703 GNNEYIVNWEQDGQEIKENTRRVYPQLGDNLGWKISNESYYYQPGVTWTGVTSSIFNCRLYGDGFIFDSGANGLFVTGEGTLQYYAALLN
-712 SSDGSAM
+712 SSVTEQAMSFLNPTLNFGSGT
-719 KADVLAKYPYLKT
+719 VNNVPV
-732 PDFVVKNQRYYFLPG
+732 PDTSPEEIDEI
-747 CTWSTISSDAL
+747 STITNTLVKL
-758 SMRFTPK
+758 SK
-765 GYIPETKGSMCYSD
+765 
-779 SMRTVLLTLA
+779 A
-789 LTNSSCASAFLSM
+789 
-802 LAPTLDF
+802 
-809 HEGQLAKI
+809 
-817 PIAQIPPAA
+817 
-826 EDQIEALTKKLTASA
+826 
-841 RTDWDTQETSWDF
+841 DWDTQETSWDF
-854 KRNPLI
+854 RRNPLV

>member
-12 WARVELIDAVHLR
+12 WARVELIDAVRLR

-49 VLTPSE
+49 VLAPSE
-55 KTQRAAL
+55 KAQRAAL

-69 DEERGGKG
+69 NEERGGKG

-116 GTFEP
+116 GAFEP

-141 DLITAGDDEALFRR
+141 DLITAGDDEVLFRR

-174 VDDADAL
+174 MDDADAL

-192 HNVLFHLVAD
+192 HDVLFHLVAD
-202 IPEEAWDDVEV
+202 IPEETWGDVEA

-226 DDFFKSKRK
+226 DAFFKSKRK
-235 AAVEDLAPAT
+235 AAAEDLAPAT

-277 GMAYYIEP
+277 DMAYFIEP
-285 DAEHEDFIHIEG
+285 DAQHEDFIRIEG

-310 GHILVYAFELLFRMY
+310 GHILVYAFSLLFKMY

-333 DVPRII
+333 DVPRLI
-339 LEKNLSGMEID
+339 LTKNLSGMEID
-350 ERAAQIASLA
+350 ERAAQIASLV
-360 LALCA
+360 LAMCA

-374 RGVTADICVLGGVDI
+374 RGVTADICVLEDVDI
-389 DVDALD
+389 DFDALD
-395 PASALRRRPELIEA
+395 PASALRQRPKLIEG

-419 LAPSP
+419 LAPSR

-458 EALSRTFDVV
+458 ETLSRTFDVV

-505 RGYSLAGE
+505 RGYSLAKG

-544 VTMAHLGPR
+544 VTMSHLGPR

-570 YNGRSGTEGSYF
+570 YNGRSGAEGSYF

-587 VGSEPKR
+587 IGSEPKR
-594 TALLEAIQNPDCGWL
+594 TALLEAIQNPDCGWF
-609 YRADAS
+609 YHADAS

-620 PGSPIAYWASS
+620 PGSPIAYWASEAM
-631 RIHRAFSLLAPLGE
+631 HEAFKSGFPLSQSLN
-645 TVEIRQGLATSNNQ
+645 VRQGLAAGDNDR
-659 KFLRLWWEVA
+659 FLRQWWEVY
-669 NYKFALDISSRD
+669 NHSIKVDCQSIDDALNSGC
-681 EARTSNKKWF
+681 KWF
-691 PCTKGGSFRKWY
+691 PLTKGGGFRKWG
-703 GNGEFVVDW
+703 GNLDW
-712 SSDGSAM
+712 VLRFDRPSYEDLANLGNHLPSKQFYFQHGLTWTRISNGSFSARLAPSGCIPCAGGSIAFSDNRETTYYL
-719 KADVLAKYPYLKT
+719 LA
-732 PDFVVKNQRYYFLPG
+732 
-747 CTWSTISSDAL
+747 
-758 SMRFTPK
+758 
-765 GYIPETKGSMCYSD
+765 YS
-779 SMRTVLLTLA
+779 
-789 LTNSSCASAFLSM
+789 NSSVCNSLLSF
-802 LAPTLDF
+802 LAPTLNYT
-809 HEGQLAKI
+809 EGAVASI
-817 PIAQIPPAA
+817 PTPAA
-826 EDQIEALTKKLTASA
+826 NNPQDIVANLGRDCVNSSMA
-841 RTDWDTQETSWDF
+841 DWDTQETSWDF

>member
-55 KTQRAAL
+55 KAQRAAL
-62 FERIERL
+62 FERIEHL
-69 DEERGGKG
+69 NEERDGKG

-89 FNRFAAIRFM
+89 FNRFAAIRYM

-106 NNVRMLSAGS
+106 NNVRMLSAGN
-116 GTFEP
+116 GAFEP

-127 SELDLPGLELAEVL
+127 SELDLPGLELADVL

-164 ADCLPTVFGH
+164 ADCLPSVFGH

-192 HNVLFHLVAD
+192 HDVLFHLVSD
-202 IPEEAWDDVEV
+202 IPEEAWGDVEV

-226 DDFFKSKRK
+226 DAFFKSKRK

-277 GMAYYIEP
+277 DMAYYIEP
-285 DAEHEDFIHIEG
+285 DAQHEDFIRIEG

-310 GHILVYAFELLFRMY
+310 GHILVYAFSLLFEMY

-333 DVPRII
+333 DIPQLI
-339 LEKNLSGMEID
+339 LGKNLSGMEID

-360 LALCA
+360 LAMCA

-374 RGVTADICVLGGVDI
+374 RGVTADICVLGDVDI

-395 PASALRRRPELIEA
+395 PASALRQRPKFIET
-409 LAHLGEVGSL
+409 LAHLSEVGSL
-419 LAPSP
+419 LNPTSD
-424 EDLGALKSELMR
+424 DLEALKGELMR
-436 GLSGDLFVS
+436 GLSSDLFAS

-458 EALSRTFDVV
+458 KALSRTFDVV

-478 SFNPFMSKWMKA
+478 SFNPFMSKWMKK

-505 RGYSLAGE
+505 RQLSLTKVGGMASL
-513 RGYAAMVTMQS
+513 VTSDTCMYLS
-524 WMFLGSFEK
+524 SFEVL
-533 MRNNLIDGKSI
+533 RNKIIDKNTIVSLIDTRGSN
-544 VTMAHLGPR
+544 AHPDV
-553 AFDAIGGEVV
+553 FDANAGW
-563 SVTADVL
+563 VL
-570 YNGRSGTEGSYF
+570 RHGHSNNFSGSYF
-582 RLVDV
+582 KLNQKI
-587 VGSEPKR
+587 GEKG
-594 TALLEAIQNPDCGWL
+594 TALAEAIQNPDCGWF

-620 PGSPIAYWASS
+620 PGSPIAYW
-631 RIHRAFSLLAPLGE
+631 
-645 TVEIRQGLATSNNQ
+645 TSNAMHKAFKSGYSIECESDYTGSPNITGDNDLYLRFHWECNQ
-659 KFLRLWWEVA
+659 SKLGRP
-669 NYKFALDISSRD
+669 
-681 EARTSNKKWF
+681 NKWI
-691 PCTKGGSFRKWY
+691 PYSKGGNFRKWY
-703 GNGEFVVDW
+703 GNLFHVVDW
-712 SSDGSAM
+712 SPEARRFYLDNKTSTLLPEPYWYRGGITYTMLTSGMPCFRKMPEGGAFDKSGPVICQLETNENKWMGFLNSSVSSAM
-719 KADVLAKYPYLKT
+719 IGMLNPTMNLQVKDVKALPMIEPA
-732 PDFVVKNQRYYFLPG
+732 NQINR
-747 CTWSTISSDAL
+747 IDAIVSNSIDL
-758 SMRFTPK
+758 SK
-765 GYIPETKGSMCYSD
+765 
-779 SMRTVLLTLA
+779 A
-789 LTNSSCASAFLSM
+789 
-802 LAPTLDF
+802 
-809 HEGQLAKI
+809 
-817 PIAQIPPAA
+817 
-826 EDQIEALTKKLTASA
+826 
-841 RTDWDTQETSWDF
+841 DWDTQETSWDF

>member
-55 KTQRAAL
+55 KSQRAAL

-69 DEERGGKG
+69 NEERGGKG
-77 YAAFCE
+77 YATFCE

-106 NNVRMLSAGS
+106 NNVRMLSAGN
-116 GTFEP
+116 GAFEP

-141 DLITAGDDEALFRR
+141 DLITAGDDEVLFRR

-192 HNVLFHLVAD
+192 HDVLFHLVAD
-202 IPEEAWDDVEV
+202 IPEEAWGDVEV

-226 DDFFKSKRK
+226 DAFFKSKRK

-266 MLNNPGSRLRE
+266 MLNNPSSRLRE
-277 GMAYYIEP
+277 DMAYYIEP
-285 DAEHEDFIHIEG
+285 DAQHEDFIHIEG

-310 GHILVYAFELLFRMY
+310 GHILVYAFSLLFEMY
-325 AERGYRER
+325 SERGYRER
-333 DVPRII
+333 DVPRLI
-339 LEKNLSGMEID
+339 LTKNLSGMEID

-360 LALCA
+360 LAMCA

-395 PASALRRRPELIEA
+395 PASALCQRPQLIEA
-409 LAHLGEVGSL
+409 LAHLSEVGSL
-419 LAPSP
+419 LCPSP

-436 GLSGDLFVS
+436 NLSGDLFVS
-445 HTQAGIERAAELC
+445 HTQEGIERAAELC

-478 SFNPFMSKWMKA
+478 SFNPFMGKWMKA
-490 NYPDS
+490 NYPDFKS
-495 CKDLCTAFIE
+495 DLFAAFIS
-505 RGYSLAGE
+505 RIGSLCAAHGEAGI
-513 RGYAAMVTMQS
+513 MSPFV
-524 WMFLGSFEK
+524 WMFIGSYEK
-533 MRNNLIDGKSI
+533 LRNTMIDEKTLTSLVQLEYSGFSGATVPI
-544 VTMAHLGPR
+544 CTFTFHNSLVDGY
-553 AFDAIGGEVV
+553 IGGYV
-563 SVTADVL
+563 
-570 YNGRSGTEGSYF
+570 
-582 RLVDV
+582 RLSDF
-587 VGSEPKR
+587 VGAAAQGPK
-594 TALLEAIQNPDCGWL
+594 TLEAIQNPDCGWF

-620 PGSPIAYWASS
+620 PGSPIAYWASKAVHETFIS
-631 RIHRAFSLLAPLGE
+631 SEPLGAAH
-645 TVEIRQGLATSNNQ
+645 TFRVGMQTGNNG
-659 KFLRLWWEVA
+659 KFLRLWWEVCRSKE
-669 NYKFALDISSRD
+669 KFDSRCNED
-681 EARTSNKKWF
+681 AVQCNAKWF
-691 PCTKGGSFRKWY
+691 PYNKGGEFRRWY
-703 GNGEFVVDW
+703 GNNDYIINWENDGRAVRTLEKGEKRTF
-712 SSDGSAM
+712 S
-719 KADVLAKYPYLKT
+719 VLPIEFRFAPS
-732 PDFVVKNQRYYFLPG
+732 V
-747 CTWSTISSDAL
+747 TWSLISSSKIAFRIKRNGGLHDIAGMSIFPNEDEKRAL
-758 SMRFTPK
+758 IGF
-765 GYIPETKGSMCYSD
+765 
-779 SMRTVLLTLA
+779 L
-789 LTNSSCASAFLSM
+789 NSSVSQSFLNL
-802 LAPTLDF
+802 LAPTMNY
-809 HEGQLAKI
+809 
-817 PIAQIPPAA
+817 QIGDITRLPSPRSLGNTG
-826 EDQIEALTKKLTASA
+826 ENISGLVKDCENISQI
-841 RTDWDTQETSWDF
+841 DWDTQETSWDF

>member
-69 DEERGGKG
+69 NKERGDKG

-116 GTFEP
+116 GAFEP

-127 SELDLPGLELAEVL
+127 SELDLPGLGLAEVL

-174 VDDADAL
+174 VDAADAL

-192 HNVLFHLVAD
+192 HDVLFHLVAD

-325 AERGYRER
+325 VERGYRER

-374 RGVTADICVLGGVDI
+374 RGVTADIYVLGGVDI

-395 PASALRRRPELIEA
+395 PASALRQRPELIEA
-409 LAHLGEVGSL
+409 LAHLGEIGSL

-424 EDLGALKSELMR
+424 DDLGALKGELMR

-445 HTQAGIERAAELC
+445 HTQAGIERAAKLC

-478 SFNPFMSKWMKA
+478 SFNPFMSKWMKK
-490 NYPDS
+490 NYPDFKS
-495 CKDLCTAFIE
+495 DLFAAFIS
-505 RGYSLAGE
+505 RIGSLCATHGEAGI
-513 RGYAAMVTMQS
+513 MSPFV
-524 WMFLGSFEK
+524 WMF
-533 MRNNLIDGKSI
+533 I
-544 VTMAHLGPR
+544 
-553 AFDAIGGEVV
+553 
-563 SVTADVL
+563 
-570 YNGRSGTEGSYF
+570 GSYEKLRNAMIDEKTLTSLVQLEYSGF
-582 RLVDV
+582 SGATVPICTFTFHNSHVDGYMGGYVRLSDF
-587 VGSEPKR
+587 VGAAVQGPK
-594 TALLEAIQNPDCGWL
+594 TLEAIQNPDCDWF
-609 YRADAS
+609 YYADAS

-620 PGSPIAYWASS
+620 PGSPIAYWASEAM
-631 RIHRAFSLLAPLGE
+631 RRAFKTGAPFKDVAHPRVGMQ
-645 TVEIRQGLATSNNQ
+645 TGKNDR
-659 KFLRLWWEVA
+659 FLRLWWEIPNA
-669 NYKFALDISSRD
+669 DFSKNSASED
-681 EARTSNKKWF
+681 EFRMTGCKWA
-691 PCTKGGSFRKWY
+691 PYNKGGSFRKWY
-703 GNGEFVVDW
+703 GNLDYVVLWKNEGEAIRTLDEGESRCFSILPINKRFLKSITWTDVT
-712 SSDGSAM
+712 SSGTHFRSRPIGSLYDIKGMSCFPDSAM
-719 KADVLAKYPYLKT
+719 E
-732 PDFVVKNQRYYFLPG
+732 
-747 CTWSTISSDAL
+747 STIL
-758 SMRFTPK
+758 SF
-765 GYIPETKGSMCYSD
+765 S
-779 SMRTVLLTLA
+779 
-789 LTNSSCASAFLSM
+789 NSSVAARMLGI
-802 LAPTLDF
+802 LAPTINNQVGDIGKLPILEI
-809 HEGQLAKI
+809 EGKDLS
-817 PIAQIPPAA
+817 QINSMVS
-826 EDQIEALTKKLTASA
+826 ELIDLSQN
-841 RTDWDTQETSWDF
+841 DWDTQETSWDF

>member
-34 GRAAHPADADVVAGT
+34 GRAAHPADADVVAGA
-49 VLTPSE
+49 VLTPAE
-55 KTQRAAL
+55 KAQRAAL

-69 DEERGGKG
+69 DEERDGKG

-89 FNRFAAIRFM
+89 FNRFAAIRYM

-106 NNVRMLSAGS
+106 NNVRMLSASSGS
-116 GTFEP
+116 FEP

-141 DLITAGDDEALFRR
+141 DLITAGDDEVLFRR

-192 HNVLFHLVAD
+192 HDVLFHLVED
-202 IPEEAWDDVEV
+202 IPEDAWGNVEV

-226 DDFFKSKRK
+226 DAFFKSKRK

-277 GMAYYIEP
+277 DMAYYIEP
-285 DAEHEDFIHIEG
+285 DAQHEDFIHIEG
-297 PEDITFC
+297 PEGITFC

-310 GHILVYAFELLFRMY
+310 GHILVYAFELLFKMY

-333 DVPRII
+333 DIPQLI
-339 LEKNLSGMEID
+339 LTKNLSGMEID
-350 ERAAQIASLA
+350 ERAAQIASLV
-360 LALCA
+360 LAMCA
-365 REHDRRFFT
+365 REHDRRFFA
-374 RGVTADICVLGGVDI
+374 RGVTADISVLGSVDI

-395 PASALRRRPELIEA
+395 PASALRQRPKLIEA
-409 LAHLGEVGSL
+409 LAHLGEIGSL
-419 LAPSP
+419 LNPTP

-445 HTQAGIERAAELC
+445 HTQAGIERAAAYC

-478 SFNPFMSKWMKA
+478 SFNPFMSKWMKT

-505 RGYSLAGE
+505 RGYSLSKNH
-513 RGYAAMVTMQS
+513 GYASMVTMSS
-524 WMFLGSFEK
+524 WMFLSSFEK
-533 MRNNLIDGKSI
+533 MRNEIIGNRGILSLLYMGHMVMRI
-544 VTMAHLGPR
+544 
-553 AFDAIGGEVV
+553 AFNTSATVF
-563 SVTADVL
+563 
-570 YNGRSGTEGSYF
+570 YNGKFSGKGTYNKIESRHLNADSIPEMF
-582 RLVDV
+582 PAED
-587 VGSEPKR
+587 EPFH
-594 TALLEAIQNPDCGWL
+594 
-609 YRADAS
+609 RADAS

-620 PGSPIAYWASS
+620 PGSPIAYWASEGL
-631 RIHRAFSLLAPLGE
+631 RDAFKSGRSLEEFAKP
-645 TVEIRQGLATSNNQ
+645 RQGLATGDNGR
-659 KFLRLWWEVA
+659 FLREWWETH
-669 NYKFALDISSRD
+669 KSSPI
-681 EARTSNKKWF
+681 AWT
-691 PCTKGGSFRKWY
+691 PCTKGGGFRRWY
-703 GNGEFVVDW
+703 GDAEWVVNWSENGKTLTSFPGSVIRNPEWYFKEGSTW
-712 SSDGSAM
+712 GMISSSRISMRYLSDRYVFTNAGLASIGDSHS
-719 KADVLAKYPYLKT
+719 KNLLVLAL
-732 PDFVVKNQRYYFLPG
+732 
-747 CTWSTISSDAL
+747 
-758 SMRFTPK
+758 M
-765 GYIPETKGSMCYSD
+765 
-779 SMRTVLLTLA
+779 
-789 LTNSSCASAFLSM
+789 NSSVANYALQI
-802 LAPTLDF
+802 LAPTLNYSNGDLGRMAVIVPPDF
-809 HEGQLAKI
+809 TPVEELAEHCVRLSR
-817 PIAQIPPAA
+817 A
-826 EDQIEALTKKLTASA
+826 
-841 RTDWDTQETSWDF
+841 DWDTQETSWDF

>member
-34 GRAAHPADADVVAGT
+34 GRAAHPADADVVAGA
-49 VLTPSE
+49 VLTPAE
-55 KTQRAAL
+55 KAQRAAL

-69 DEERGGKG
+69 DEERDGKG

-89 FNRFAAIRFM
+89 FNRFAAIRYM

-106 NNVRMLSAGS
+106 NSVRMLSASSGS
-116 GTFEP
+116 FEP

-192 HNVLFHLVAD
+192 HDVLFHLVED
-202 IPEEAWDDVEV
+202 IPEDAWGNVEV

-226 DDFFKSKRK
+226 DAFFKSKRK

-277 GMAYYIEP
+277 DMAYYIEP
-285 DAEHEDFIHIEG
+285 DAQHEDFIHIEG
-297 PEDITFC
+297 PEGITFC

-310 GHILVYAFELLFRMY
+310 GHILVYAFELLFKMY

-333 DVPRII
+333 DIPQLI
-339 LEKNLSGMEID
+339 LTKNLSGMEID
-350 ERAAQIASLA
+350 ERAAQIASLV
-360 LALCA
+360 LAMCA
-365 REHDRRFFT
+365 REHDRRFFA
-374 RGVTADICVLGGVDI
+374 RGVTADISVLDSVDI
-389 DVDALD
+389 NVDALD
-395 PASALRRRPELIEA
+395 PASVLRQRPKLIEA
-409 LAHLGEVGSL
+409 LAHMGEIGSL
-419 LAPSP
+419 LNPTP
-424 EDLGALKSELMR
+424 EDLGALKGELMR

-445 HTQAGIERAAELC
+445 HTQADIERAAKLC

-478 SFNPFMSKWMKA
+478 SFNPFMSKWMKT
-490 NYPDS
+490 NFPDS

-505 RGYSLAGE
+505 RGYSLSKNH
-513 RGYAAMVTMQS
+513 GYASMVTMSS
-524 WMFLGSFEK
+524 WMFLSSFEK
-533 MRNNLIDGKSI
+533 MRNDIIGNRGILSLLYMGHMVMRI
-544 VTMAHLGPR
+544 
-553 AFDAIGGEVV
+553 AFNTSATVF
-563 SVTADVL
+563 
-570 YNGRSGTEGSYF
+570 YNGKFSGKGTYNKIESRHLNADSIPEMF
-582 RLVDV
+582 PAED
-587 VGSEPKR
+587 EPFH
-594 TALLEAIQNPDCGWL
+594 
-609 YRADAS
+609 RADAS

-620 PGSPIAYWASS
+620 PGSPIAYWASEAV
-631 RIHRAFSLLAPLGE
+631 RRVFECGEPLGKD
-645 TVEIRQGLATSNNQ
+645 TDTHLGMATCDNGR
-659 KFLRLWWEVA
+659 FLRYWWEPQEKRVGTPTDFSKSTESKRWA
-669 NYKFALDISSRD
+669 PYN
-681 EARTSNKKWF
+681 
-691 PCTKGGSFRKWY
+691 KGGIFRKWS
-703 GNGEFVVDW
+703 GNDEYVVDW
-712 SSDGSAM
+712 KDSGRYIDSCGAVMVKESLRFQEMASWTRVSSGM
-719 KADVLAKYPYLKT
+719 LAVRFKRSGYLFDMT
-732 PDFVVKNQRYYFLPG
+732 GPGAFGAHDDLIWRTAFL
-747 CTWSTISSDAL
+747 
-758 SMRFTPK
+758 
-765 GYIPETKGSMCYSD
+765 
-779 SMRTVLLTLA
+779 
-789 LTNSSCASAFLSM
+789 NSSTALYVARFMSAS
-802 LAPTLDF
+802 LDYQP
-809 HEGQLAKI
+809 GQ
-817 PIAQIPPAA
+817 IAQYPIIKDDCHSPRIG
-826 EDQIEALTKKLTASA
+826 ELTADNIRASQA
-841 RTDWDTQETSWDF
+841 DWDTQETSWDF